1 MKSQKSAL
9 NAKVLIGIR
18 RERIINLNQ
27 QVTKMEAKETNFLRF
42 LNSPKQLVIPIYQ
55 RTYSWKLKECE
66 QLWRDLIKAGSDKDI
81 SGHFV
86 GSIVYVEKGLYQVSA
101 LPRLLVIDGQQ
112 RLTTLSLLLSALCN
126 HIKEKKIQS
135 ELNPDRLASYY
146 LFNDKE
152 EGEEKYKL
160 ILTQTDKSSLFKI
173 LDKLDLTAED
183 SIRIKENYHFFKEQ
197 IAKTNLDII
206 YKGISKLIIIDVSL
220 DREKDNP
227 QLIFESLNSTG
238 LELTQADLIRN
249 YILMGLEKQKQE
261 EIYKNYWYPIE
272 KSFGHSENS
281 ALFDRFMR
289 DYLTIKLGKIPTIR
303 EIYSEF
309 KLYSSKFKEIKDIVE
324 DIFEFSKYYVNIALE
339 KEPDTD
345 IKKAFV
351 DINELKVDVSYPFI
365 LNVYQDYA
373 KNKIS
378 KQDII
383 EILRLIESY
392 VFRRAICGVPTNS
405 LNKTFS
411 TIYKSID
418 QENYLESI
426 KAIIILQDSYR
437 RIPDNDEFKKE
448 LLIKDVYNFRNRNYI
463 LRKLEN
469 HDRKELVDVESYT
482 IEHIMPQN
490 PRLSEEW
497 INSLGEKWK
506 EIQKIYLHTIG
517 NLTLTGYNSE
527 LSDNSFKTKR
537 DMVGGF
543 KDSPIRINR
552 SLSILETWNEQEI
565 KKRAEEIFKLAVNVW
580 GYPLL
585 EKEILDKYRTEEEEI
600 SKQKY
605 SIEDYEF
612 LRNEEPMR
620 PLFEE
625 LRKRILNIDSS
636 VREEPQKLY
645 IAYKSATNFVDIVP
659 QKRALR
665 LSLNIPFDKIKDPQE
680 KCRNVSGLG
689 RWGNGDTEIKINS
702 HEEVDYVISLI
713 KQAFDNVI
721 GVENGE

>member
-1 MKSQKSAL
+1 
-9 NAKVLIGIR
+9 
-18 RERIINLNQ
+18 
-27 QVTKMEAKETNFLRF
+27 MEAKETNFLRF

-66 QLWRDLIKAGSDKDI
+66 QLWKDILKAGNDKDI

-126 HIKEKKIQS
+126 HIKEKNIQS

-146 LFNDKE
+146 LLNDKE
-152 EGEEKYKL
+152 GGEDRYKL
-160 ILTQTDKSSLFKI
+160 ILTQTDKNSLFKI
-173 LDKLDLTAED
+173 LDKLDLTDED
-183 SIRIKENYHFFKEQ
+183 SIRIKENYQFFKEQ
-197 IAKTNLDII
+197 IAKTDLDII

-261 EIYKNYWYPIE
+261 EIYKNYWYPME

-309 KLYSSKFKEIKDIVE
+309 KLYSTKFKEIKDIVG

-339 KEPDTD
+339 KEPDNE

-378 KQDII
+378 KQDLI

-411 TIYKSID
+411 TIYKNIN

-490 PRLSEEW
+490 TKLSEEW
-497 INSLGEKWK
+497 IKDLGEKWK
-506 EIQKIYLHTIG
+506 DIQKLYLHTIG

-527 LSDNSFKTKR
+527 LSDNPFKTKR
-537 DMVGGF
+537 DMTGGF
-543 KDSPIRINR
+543 KDSHIRLNR
-552 SLSILETWNEQEI
+552 SLATLEIWNEQEI
-565 KKRAEEIFKLAVNVW
+565 KKRAEEVFKLGINVW
-580 GYPLL
+580 SYPLL
-585 EKEILDKYRTEEEEI
+585 EKEILDKYITEEEDT

-605 SIEDYEF
+605 NIENHKHLQES
-612 LRNEEPMR
+612 EPMR

-645 IAYKSATNFVDIVP
+645 IAYKSVTNFVDIVP
-659 QKRALR
+659 QKKALR
-665 LSLNIPFDKIKDPQE
+665 MSLNIPFDNIKDPQG

-689 RWGNGDTEIKINS
+689 RWGNGDAEIKITS
-702 HEEVDYVISLI
+702 SDEIDYTISLI

>member
-1 MKSQKSAL
+1 MDFLQGQ
-9 NAKVLIGIR
+9 I
-18 RERIINLNQ
+18 
-27 QVTKMEAKETNFLRF
+27 KMEAKETNFLKF
-42 LNSPKQLVIPIYQ
+42 LNSPKQLIIPIYQ

-66 QLWRDLIKAGSDKDI
+66 QLWKDIIRVGNDEDI

-126 HIKEKKIQS
+126 HIIEKNIQS

-146 LFNDKE
+146 LLNDKE
-152 EGEEKYKL
+152 EREEKYKL
-160 ILTQTDKSSLFKI
+160 ILTQTDKNSLFKI
-173 LDKLDLTAED
+173 LDKLDLTDED
-183 SIRIKENYHFFKEQ
+183 SIRIKENYQFFKEQ
-197 IAKTNLDII
+197 IAKTDLDII

-249 YILMGLEKQKQE
+249 YILMGLENQNQE
-261 EIYKNYWYPIE
+261 EIYKNYWYPME

-309 KLYSSKFKEIKDIVE
+309 KLYSTKFKEIKDIVG

-339 KEPDTD
+339 KEPDNE

-378 KQDII
+378 KQDLI

-411 TIYKSID
+411 TIYKNIN

-490 PRLSEEW
+490 TKLSEEW
-497 INSLGEKWK
+497 IKDLGEKWK
-506 EIQKIYLHTIG
+506 DIQKLYLHTIG

-527 LSDNSFKTKR
+527 LSDNPFKTKR
-537 DMVGGF
+537 DMTGGF
-543 KDSPIRINR
+543 KDSPIRLNR
-552 SLSILETWNEQEI
+552 SLATLEIWNEQEI
-565 KKRAEEIFKLAVNVW
+565 KKRAEEVFKLGINVW
-580 GYPLL
+580 SYPLL
-585 EKEILDKYRTEEEEI
+585 EKEILDKYRTEEEET

-605 SIEDYEF
+605 SIEDHEF
-612 LRNEEPMR
+612 LRDGEPMKQ
-620 PLFEE
+620 LFDE
-625 LRKRILNIDSS
+625 LRKKILNIDSS

-645 IAYKSATNFVDIVP
+645 IAYKSVTNFVDIVP
-659 QKRALR
+659 QKKALR
-665 LSLNIPFDKIKDPQE
+665 MSLNIPFDNIKDPQG

-689 RWGNGDTEIKINS
+689 RWGNGDAEIKITS
-702 HEEVDYVISLI
+702 SDEIDYTISLI

>member
-1 MKSQKSAL
+1 
-9 NAKVLIGIR
+9 
-18 RERIINLNQ
+18 
-27 QVTKMEAKETNFLRF
+27 MEANETNFLRF

-55 RTYSWKLKECE
+55 RTYSWKQKECE
-66 QLWRDLIKAGSDKDI
+66 QLWKDILKAGKDDSI

-86 GSIVYVEKGLYQVSA
+86 GSIVYVEKGLYQVSR

-126 HIKEKKIQS
+126 YIKEKNIQS
-135 ELNPDRLASYY
+135 DLNPDRLASYY
-146 LFNDKE
+146 LLNDKE

-160 ILTQTDKSSLFKI
+160 ILTQTDKDSLFKI
-173 LDKLDLTAED
+173 LDKLDLTNED
-183 SIRIKENYHFFKEQ
+183 SIRIKENYQFFKEQ
-197 IAKTNLDII
+197 IEKTDLNII
-206 YKGISKLIIIDVSL
+206 YKGISKLIIIDISL

-281 ALFDRFMR
+281 VLFDRFMR
-289 DYLTIKLGKIPTIR
+289 DYLTIKIGKIPTIR

-309 KLYSSKFKEIKDIVE
+309 KLYYAKFKEIKDVVE

-339 KEPDTD
+339 KEPDIE
-345 IKKAFV
+345 IKKEFI

-378 KQDII
+378 KQDLI

-411 TIYKSID
+411 TIYKNIN

-490 PRLSEEW
+490 TKLSEEW
-497 INSLGEKWK
+497 IKDLGEKWK
-506 EIQKIYLHTIG
+506 DIQKLYLHTIG

-527 LSDNSFKTKR
+527 LSDNPFKTKR
-537 DMVGGF
+537 DMTGGF
-543 KDSPIRINR
+543 KDSPIRLNR
-552 SLSILETWNEQEI
+552 SLATLEIWNEQEI
-565 KKRAEEIFKLAVNVW
+565 KKRAEEIFNLAVNVW
-580 GYPLL
+580 NYPLL
-585 EKEILDKYRTEEEEI
+585 EKEILDKYRTEEEETF
-600 SKQKY
+600 KQKY
-605 SIEDYEF
+605 SIDDHEF
-612 LRNEEPMR
+612 LRNEESMR

-645 IAYKSATNFVDIVP
+645 IAYKSITNFVDIVP

-665 LSLNIPFDKIKDPQE
+665 LSLNISFDKIKDPQE
-680 KCRNVSGLG
+680 KCKNISGLG
-689 RWGNGDTEIKINS
+689 RWGNGDVEFKLTSEIDL
-702 HEEVDYVISLI
+702 DYAIFLI
-713 KQAFDNVI
+713 KQAFDNVV
-721 GVENGE
+721 GVD